1 MKQFNNEPASSAYNK
16 AVKGAYFKL
25 WRGTQQLL
33 TTVERHE
40 LRCTLQRQDRS
51 AISFGSKVHEVIN
64 PLIYLSLECNDG
76 ELLSIHFGFEQLV
89 EDQEYSHITSRFVRL
104 LYKLTASE
112 NTSINIES
120 CINTDYIITSCSEL
134 YEVVEDRMKHH
145 SFSLIKYKPATTR
158 RKQMMAVA

>member
-1 MKQFNNEPASSAYNK
+1 MKQLNNDPTSLAYNK
-16 AVKGAYFKL
+16 AVKAAYFKL
-25 WRGTQQLL
+25 WKLTQQLL
-33 TTVERHE
+33 ATIERHE
-40 LRCTLQRQDRS
+40 LRCTLQRQDRT
-51 AISFGSKVHEVIN
+51 AIAFGSKVHEVIN
-64 PLIYLSLECNDG
+64 PLIYLSLECNDD

-104 LYKLTASE
+104 LYKLTATE

-145 SFSLIKYKPATTR
+145 TFSLIKHKPAATR